1 MYTIKDLADDP
12 VEGTFYESE
21 LQKVIKSGGIL
32 YRVEKVLRK
41 RKRGK
46 TKEVYVKWDG
56 CLRKFNSWIP
66 ESSLENTK

>member
-1 MYTIKDLADDP
+1 MYKIKDLADDP

-21 LQKVIKSGGIL
+21 LQKVLKSGDIL

-56 CLRKFNSWIP
+56 WLRKFNSWIP
-66 ESSLENTK
+66 ASSHENTK

>member
-1 MYTIKDLADDP
+1 MYKIKDLADDP

-21 LQKVIKSGGIL
+21 LQKVIKSGDIL

-56 CLRKFNSWIP
+56 WLRKFNSWIP